1 MTGRFTRKER
11 KLFYWRNKG
20 KIGYSNINS
29 KLDYNMTTII
39 LNNSICGIK
48 VWINQSIKINQLF
61 IF

>member
-1 MTGRFTRKER
+1 M
-11 KLFYWRNKG
+11 N
-20 KIGYSNINS
+20 
-29 KLDYNMTTII
+29 TII